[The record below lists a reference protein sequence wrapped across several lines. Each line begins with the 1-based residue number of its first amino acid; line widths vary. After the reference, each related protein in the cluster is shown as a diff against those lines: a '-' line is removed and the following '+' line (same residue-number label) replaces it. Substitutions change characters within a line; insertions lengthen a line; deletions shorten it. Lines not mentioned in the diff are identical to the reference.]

1 MLAVVGAAALV
12 LVAGAPWMLPV
23 ASGEDNLRPPE
34 DVAIYIIDDN
44 YTLKWNHHR
53 ESMGNVTFSAE
64 YQKPHEIRLLAPFS
78 EWHSTVA

>member
-1 MLAVVGAAALV
+1 
-12 LVAGAPWMLPV
+12 MLPV

-64 YQKPHEIRLLAPFS
+64 YQKCFSSAITKLPPYVGFS
-78 EWHSTVA
+78 EGHGAAPAKVC